1 MFGLPLIDII
11 VIAVY
16 FLAVLLIGFWSMSR
30 IKNQEDFFL
39 GGRRFGKLI
48 LVFAAFGQSV
58 NSSSAVSA
66 TTTTVVNGASGIWSA
81 LNYVFGTPVYWITSV
96 WYRRLR
102 LLTMGDFFEDRFGSK
117 IMGGT
122 YAIVSCVSF
131 MVMISLGFNA
141 MGKTIVALT
150 PKSVEQLTV
159 IERAEYDQAIEL
171 ENLEQADYSTLS
183 EQQREQLKKLR
194 LLKPRNVFS
203 HVSREL
209 LIITV
214 CIIVLLYAAAGGL
227 EAAFITDLIQGMFIL
242 VLSFI
247 LLPFAWSK
255 INSIYGGSGIIGA
268 MKTMH
273 HRLPESYFEIF
284 GSPTTIDF
292 TWYYIIAVT
301 VMITINFGVLAN
313 QLVSSGSAKDE
324 YSARFGFTVGLFM
337 KRLCTVMWGLF
348 ALATVLLY
356 SDSIRDPDMI
366 YGHAVLDLL
375 GPLGIGLVGLM
386 IACLMAALM
395 SSADFQMITSAGL
408 MTHNV
413 FRPLFPNLSERHY
426 VWAGRILGAG
436 VVIGGGY
443 VAIMFTSIFQQLK
456 LSWEIT
462 AIFAASFWMGM
473 LWRKA
478 NRKAAWLSIITTML
492 IFFVLPILLP
502 AFSPALRTNPY
513 LTKLTQPAP
522 ITRTYTA
529 HEMDIRIRNEEITH
543 WEELNIEGK
552 TIEPRP
558 EPITVGQKFTKI
570 YQLPQKSIFWTS
582 GVKPNEHGEL
592 EGRGLLNI
600 GLVLIDK
607 AGWDL
612 SKNPYALNETL
623 RILLRIIVPFG
634 VLVIVAMFSKPDNKK
649 ILDRFYVKM
658 KTEVLPDHE
667 ADKKNLELSYAEPDR
682 FNNLKLFPGS
692 NWEFTKWNK
701 VDVIGFTLSVITAF
715 SIVGLLFVAL
725 SIGS

>member
-1 MFGLPLIDII
+1 MFGLPVIDIV

-16 FLAVLLIGFWSMSR
+16 FLVIILIGFWAMRR

-39 GGRRFGKLI
+39 GGRRFGKLV

-58 NSSSAVSA
+58 NTSSAVSA
-66 TTTTVVNGASGIWSA
+66 TTTTVANGASGIWST

-117 IMGGT
+117 IMAGV
-122 YAIVSCVSF
+122 YAIVSCFGF

-159 IERAEYDQAIEL
+159 VQRVEYDQAIEL
-171 ENLEQADYSTLS
+171 ETLEQADYSSLS
-183 EQQREQLKKLR
+183 AQQREELKELR
-194 LLKPRNVFS
+194 MLKPRKVFS
-203 HVSREL
+203 HVSREM

-214 CIIVLLYAAAGGL
+214 CAIVLLYAAAGGL
-227 EAAFITDLIQGMFIL
+227 EAAFITDLIQGIFIL
-242 VLSFI
+242 ILSVM
-247 LLPFAWSK
+247 LLPFAWAK
-255 INSIYGGSGIIGA
+255 INSIYGGSGIIDALGA
-268 MKTMH
+268 MH

-292 TWYYIIAVT
+292 TWYYIIALT
-301 VMITINFGVLAN
+301 VMISVNFGVLAN
-313 QLVSSGSAKDE
+313 QLVSTGSAKDE
-324 YSARFGFTVGLFM
+324 YSARFGFTVGLYM
-337 KRLCTVMWGLF
+337 KRLCAVLWGMF
-348 ALATVLLY
+348 ALAAVLLY
-356 SDSIRDPDMI
+356 SDSIRDPDLV

-408 MTHNV
+408 ITHNV
-413 FRPLFPNLSERHY
+413 YRPLFPNLSEKHY

-443 VAIMFTSIFQQLK
+443 VAIKFTSIFQQLK

-462 AIFAASFWMGM
+462 AIFAASFWLGM

-478 NRKAAWLSIITTML
+478 NRKAAWCSIIITL
-492 IFFVLPILLP
+492 FAFFLLP
-502 AFSPALRTNPY
+502 LLAPAIWPTIRSNDY
-513 LTKLTQPAP
+513 LTKLTRPAP
-522 ITRTYTA
+522 ITRTYIA
-529 HEMDIRIRNEEITH
+529 HEMDIRIRNEEIAH
-543 WEELNIEGK
+543 WDELNIDGK
-552 TIEPRP
+552 AIGLRP
-558 EPITVGQKFTKI
+558 DTITVGQKFTKI
-570 YQLPQKSIFWTS
+570 YQLPQKSIFWTY
-582 GVKPNEHGEL
+582 GVKPNAQGKL
-592 EGRGLLNI
+592 EGRGLLNM
-600 GLVLIDK
+600 GLLMIDR

-612 SKNPYALNETL
+612 SANPYALNETL

-634 VLVIVAMFSKPDNKK
+634 VFIIVVLFTKPDDKK
-649 ILDRFYVKM
+649 LLDRFYVKM
-658 KTEVLPDHE
+658 KTEVLPDHK
-667 ADKKNLELSYAEPDR
+667 ADEKNLEISYAKPDR
-682 FNNLKLFPGS
+682 FNNLKLFPNS
-692 NWEFTKWNK
+692 SWEFTKWNK
-701 VDVIGFTLSVITAF
+701 VDTIGFALSVFTAF
-715 SIVGLLFVAL
+715 GIVGLLFVAL